1 MEEKTKYLGRDIET
15 VKKLVSKLK
24 VMAEKGERAEREVAN
39 AKLKEILKKYNLT
52 EVGVLQP
59 LVKNYVF
66 KVSDW
71 HDHLNLLVQCIQDTK
86 PGVAMDGDKRG
97 KKLFVE
103 LNDIEYLEVM
113 EKINFYWEEYT
124 RLRASVFAAFVLKNN
139 IGIAGNKEETCKNE
153 FNIDEIVEYMKVI
166 NEKPFKDSNQ
176 KQLE

>member
-1 MEEKTKYLGRDIET
+1 MEEINKYNGRDIET

-24 VMAEKGERAEREVAN
+24 AMVEKGEKGEREVAN

-52 EVGVLQP
+52 EIGVLQP

-86 PGVAMDGDKRG
+86 PGVSMDGDKRG

-124 RLRASVFAAFVLKNN
+124 RLRTSVFAAFVLKNN
-139 IGIAGNKEETCKNE
+139 IGISGNNEEACKNE

-176 KQLE
+176 KKLE